1 MSKMSIVLL
10 FVVTMIAAVVGALL
24 PNLLVRPVSSVT
36 TIGGTGASIR
46 QLTVNAS
53 GSVYAAPDQATVQLG
68 VATQASTAADALK
81 QNSADTTAVIEA
93 IKKLGV
99 DAKDISTSNFSVY
112 PTYDT
117 SGTRINGY
125 QVNNSV
131 TIIIRDISK
140 SGDLLDQVVTA
151 GANNV
156 GGLNFGIADVSSL
169 QAEARTKAIEAARVK
184 AEAMAAAAG
193 VSLGDLVSINESVN
207 YQPEVA
213 FARGM
218 MADAA
223 MSVPVE
229 QGQQEVSVSV
239 TLVYEIR

>member
-1 MSKMSIVLL
+1 MSKTSIVVL
-10 FVVTMIAAVVGALL
+10 FLVTMVAAIVGALL
-24 PNLLVRPVSSVT
+24 PNLLVRPVTSVT
-36 TIGGTGASIR
+36 TLNGATSMR

-53 GSVYAAPDQATVQLG
+53 GSVYAVPDQATVQLG
-68 VATQASTAADALK
+68 VSSQASTAADALK

-99 DAKDISTSNFSVY
+99 DAKDISTSNFNVY

-131 TIIIRDISK
+131 TVVIRDIAA
-140 SGDLLDQVVTA
+140 SGTLLDQVVTA
-151 GANNV
+151 GANNIS
-156 GGLNFGIADVSSL
+156 GLNFGIADASQY
-169 QAEARTKAIEAARVK
+169 QADARTKAIEAARAK
-184 AEAMAAAAG
+184 AEAMAKAAG
-193 VSLGDLVSINESVN
+193 VTLGDIISINESIN

-213 FARGM
+213 YARGM
-218 MADAA
+218 VADAA

-229 QGQQEVSVSV
+229 TGQQEVSVSV

>member
-1 MSKMSIVLL
+1 MSKTSMIVL
-10 FVVTMIAAVVGALL
+10 FFVTMVAAIVGALL
-24 PNLLVRPVSSVT
+24 PNLLIRPVTSIT
-36 TIGGTGASIR
+36 TGVGSPSMR

-68 VATQASTAADALK
+68 VSSQASTAADALK

-99 DAKDISTSNFSVY
+99 DAKDISTSNFNVY

-131 TIIIRDISK
+131 TVVIRDIAA
-140 SGDLLDQVVTA
+140 SGTLLDQVVTA
-151 GANNV
+151 GANNIS
-156 GGLNFGIADVSSL
+156 GLNFGIADASQY
-169 QAEARTKAIEAARVK
+169 QADARTKAIEAARAK
-184 AEAMAAAAG
+184 AEAMAKAAG
-193 VSLGDLVSINESVN
+193 VSLGDIVSINESVN
-207 YQPEVA
+207 YQPEMPY
-213 FARGM
+213 ARGM
-218 MADAA
+218 VADAA
-223 MSVPVE
+223 MAVPVE
-229 QGQQEVSVSV
+229 TGQQEVSVSV